1 MSKSEF
7 DFLNSEMFQNI
18 SLAAWDPGK
27 FNQSLSKWLK
37 TPDFDLFTNYKLFI
51 KKNPKANLHLIDPR
65 SIWRLWEALQEFSGY
80 KIRTNPPSSGFLGI
94 ALLLPVCEYVDVVE
108 YIPST
113 RLNGRC
119 HYFSEEINTSCTFG
133 VWHPLGA
140 EKLMAY
146 DMNSSKDFIVFQNG
160 VIRIRRPAK
169 DECVAEMM
177 LND

>member
-1 MSKSEF
+1 MY
-7 DFLNSEMFQNI
+7 QNI

-27 FNQSLSKWLK
+27 FNESLSKWLK
-37 TPDFDLFTNYKLFI
+37 APDFDLFTNYKLFI
-51 KKNPKANLHLIDPR
+51 KKYPEANLHLIDPR

-146 DMNSSKDFIVFQNG
+146 DMNVSKDFIVFQNG
-160 VIRIRRPAK
+160 VLRIRRPEENA
-169 DECVAEMM
+169 CVS
-177 LND
+177 DYGV